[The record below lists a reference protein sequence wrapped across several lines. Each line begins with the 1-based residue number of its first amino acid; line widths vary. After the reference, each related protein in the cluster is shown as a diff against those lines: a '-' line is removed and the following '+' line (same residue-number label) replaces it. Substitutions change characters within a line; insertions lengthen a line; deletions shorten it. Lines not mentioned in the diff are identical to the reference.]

1 VIPRGPRRGLPVL
14 LTRAAALALIALG
27 LGSDLLE
34 IGRPGFGERQALALI
49 VGSGLLIAS
58 FLGLGGRSAEGS
70 RGQRLRAGYST
81 LAVLLLNTALALL
94 LVNLLLAAG
103 FRVGEAAGGFQA
115 GPGLDSPLLRVPVVR
130 LVARIG
136 ERLQRQRIPTLA
148 LPDEHLAKI
157 YPGWSRPEIEE
168 LLVETRSRS
177 LRFDP
182 FTQFQEQPFQG
193 RYVNVVEPGFRL
205 SGGPAPWPM
214 EPHVHNVWVLGG
226 STTFGYGLPD
236 GETVPAFLQQA
247 LRSHYPGVP
256 IRVYNFGQ
264 GYFYSSQELALFQR
278 LLAEGGPVPR
288 VAVFLDGI
296 NEHQRVPFYS
306 GYLGDL
312 VRSPLAAL
320 FRRPADESFARGED
334 TAERWLRNR
343 RMIQGVCASFAIKP
357 LFVWQPAPDWGYDL
371 RFHPLWREEGPAQA
385 GPEGPLFGS
394 SIQYAAMDHLRSQRP
409 DLFKPDVLW
418 LADLQRGERRPL
430 YVDRL
435 HYTAEFS
442 RVIAERIADHIWRGL

>member
-1 VIPRGPRRGLPVL
+1 MPREPRRGLPIL

-27 LGSDLLE
+27 LGSDLLG

-49 VGSGLLIAS
+49 GGAVLLTAT
-58 FLGLGGRSAEGS
+58 FLGPGGRSAEADAS

-81 LAVLLLNTALALL
+81 LAVLLLNTALAFL
-94 LVNLLLAAG
+94 LVNLLIAAG
-103 FRVGEAAGGFQA
+103 FRVGETAGVVRRIE
-115 GPGLDSPLLRVPVVR
+115 PGLDSPLLQVPVVR

-136 ERLQRQRIPTLA
+136 ERLHRPRIPTLA
-148 LPDEHLAKI
+148 LPDEQLAQI
-157 YPGWSRPEIEE
+157 YPGWSRPEIEA

-182 FTQFQEQPFQG
+182 FTQFQEKPFRG

-205 SGGPAPWPM
+205 SGEPAPWPM
-214 EPHVHNVWVLGG
+214 EPDVHNVWVLGG

-247 LRSHYPGVP
+247 LRSRYPRVP

-296 NEHQRVPFYS
+296 NEHQRLPFYT
-306 GYLGDL
+306 GYLGEL
-312 VRSPLAAL
+312 VRSPLAAF
-320 FRRPADESFARGED
+320 FRRPASESFARGEEM
-334 TAERWLRNR
+334 AERWWRNR
-343 RMIQGVCASFAIKP
+343 RMIQGVCAGFGIRP

-371 RFHPLWREEGPAQA
+371 RFHPLWQEEGPAA
-385 GPEGPLFGS
+385 GTSVP
-394 SIQYAAMDHLRSQRP
+394 YAAMDRLRSQRP
-409 DLFKPDVLW
+409 DLFEPDVLW

-435 HYTAEFS
+435 HYTAAFS
-442 RVIAERIADHIWRGL
+442 RVIAERIADRIRRGL

>member
-1 VIPRGPRRGLPVL
+1 MRQEKAVL

-27 LGSDLLE
+27 LGSDLLG

-49 VGSGLLIAS
+49 AGSGLLIAS
-58 FLGLGGRSAEGS
+58 FLRLGSRSAEGS
-70 RGQRLRAGYST
+70 RGQGLRAGYAT
-81 LAVLLLNTALALL
+81 LAVLLLNTGLALL
-94 LVNLLLAAG
+94 LVNLLIAAG
-103 FRVGEAAGGFQA
+103 FRVGEAAGGVRRA
-115 GPGLDSPLLRVPVVR
+115 EPGLESPLLRVPVVR

-136 ERLQRQRIPTLA
+136 ERLQRRRIPTLA
-148 LPDEHLAKI
+148 LPDEHLARI
-157 YPGWSRPEIEE
+157 YPGWSRPEIEA

-182 FTQFQEQPFQG
+182 FTQFQEKPFRG

-205 SGGPAPWPM
+205 SGEPAPWPM
-214 EPHVHNVWVLGG
+214 EPHVHNLWVLGG

-247 LRSHYPGVP
+247 LRSRYPGVP

-320 FRRPADESFARGED
+320 FRRPAGESFARGEE

-343 RMIQGVCASFAIKP
+343 RMIQGVCASFGIRP

-371 RFHPLWREEGPAQA
+371 RFHPLWREEGPV
-385 GPEGPLFGS
+385 GS
-394 SIQYAAMDHLRSQRP
+394 SIQYAAMDRLRARRP

-435 HYTAEFS
+435 HYTAAFA
-442 RVIAERIADHIWRGL
+442 RVIAERIADRIRRGL